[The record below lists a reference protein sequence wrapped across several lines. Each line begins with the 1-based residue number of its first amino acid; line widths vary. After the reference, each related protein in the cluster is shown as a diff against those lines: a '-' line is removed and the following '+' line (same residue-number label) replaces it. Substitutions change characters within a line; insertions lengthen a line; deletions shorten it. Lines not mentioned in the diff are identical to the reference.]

1 MYLIIVGFGF
11 IFMIRD
17 STRGVSGISSIWRC
31 GVPPTGMPT
40 SCGDVAQRSGPL
52 FQQYALALY
61 SERLYAKY
69 HEQLNGEYYPVDK
82 LISELTPDDMTL
94 LPRGGFY
101 FRFVTRRRSPGKHT
115 LFVRLT
121 ADDGKVIRGE
131 LRRGLSISVSLL
143 SGTDFSVG
151 FLVRHFAARQVK
163 FSEIGGTL
171 SEGRAKKY

>member
-31 GVPPTGMPT
+31 GVPPTGMPNILR
-40 SCGDVAQRSGPL
+40 GRRSTIWRSNTPWPYIQSGYT
-52 FQQYALALY
+52 Q
-61 SERLYAKY
+61 KY

-101 FRFVTRRRSPGKHT
+101 FRFVTRPAQPGKHT

-121 ADDGKVIRGE
+121 ADDGKVFE
-131 LRRGLSISVSLL
+131 ASCDVE
-143 SGTDFSVG
+143 F
-151 FLVRHFAARQVK
+151 Q
-163 FSEIGGTL
+163 
-171 SEGRAKKY
+171 

>member
-17 STRGVSGISSIWRC
+17 STRGVSGISSIWR
-31 GVPPTGMPT
+31 GVGSSADWDAEHPAGT
-40 SCGDVAQRSGPL
+40 SLNDLARFSSNTPWPYIQSGYT
-52 FQQYALALY
+52 Q
-61 SERLYAKY
+61 KY

-101 FRFVTRRRSPGKHT
+101 FRFVTRPAQPGKHT

-121 ADDGKVIRGE
+121 ADDGKVFE
-131 LRRGLSISVSLL
+131 ASCDVE
-143 SGTDFSVG
+143 F
-151 FLVRHFAARQVK
+151 Q
-163 FSEIGGTL
+163 
-171 SEGRAKKY
+171 